1 MEIEMIVGLLI
12 FAVLFLSVVQF
23 LIRQHCEKI
32 RKRRE
37 KAISDFKRRREEVE
51 LKARRQL

>member
-1 MEIEMIVGLLI
+1 MGIEMIVGLLI
-12 FAVLFLSVVQF
+12 FAVLFLSVVQY